1 MVHIINKIQIS
12 LLLNN
17 INNMEVGEGV
27 DQNLLEEEVEVEKL
41 V

>member
-1 MVHIINKIQIS
+1 MRTQIDAQVFF
-12 LLLNN
+12 LL
-17 INNMEVGEGV
+17 EVGEGV